1 MRARAVAAVMA
12 VALLAACGDG
22 GGRTGKPLT
31 IAELVARVDAECLR
45 LASAG
50 NDLVAAQDPSAQ
62 GTQVSG
68 FMHAAARVLRARVRE
83 IGQLVPPP
91 QVAGDVSRFVSLLNR
106 YADQLDGLARRTR
119 AGETYDQ
126 LLTRSPAQ
134 VSALN
139 GIAAQ
144 ANKIAAKL
152 NFKDCVT

>member
-1 MRARAVAAVMA
+1 
-12 VALLAACGDG
+12 
-22 GGRTGKPLT
+22 
-31 IAELVARVDAECLR
+31 
-45 LASAG
+45 
-50 NDLVAAQDPSAQ
+50 
-62 GTQVSG
+62 
-68 FMHAAARVLRARVRE
+68 VRE

-144 ANKIAAKL
+144 ANKIAAQL
-152 NFKDCVT
+152 NFKDCAT